1 MASLKE
7 LRARIGS
14 IKSTRKITSAMK
26 MVAAAKLRRAQASAE
41 AARPYAAAMRRM
53 LGELAAA
60 TKGEDGGPR
69 LLAGTGQDKVHLLV
83 PLTSDRGLCGGFNS
97 NVHRLT
103 VQTIRRLQSEGKTVK
118 LLPVGRRAFNFFSRD
133 YADLIID
140 DYADLIIDKVIGVSG
155 KEVPF
160 SAASNLGEKINTL
173 LEAGEIDVC
182 SLVFNKFKNAM
193 TQVPTCQQLVP
204 MVMDEAEEKPAAA
217 SNDVALYEF
226 EPDEATL
233 LEMLLPRN
241 LQVQIYASLLETA
254 AGENGARMTAMDNAT
269 RNAGRSI
276 DSLSKVY
283 NRTRQT
289 NITNEL
295 IEIISGAQAV

>member
-60 TKGEDGGPR
+60 TRGEDGAPR

-103 VQTIRRLQSEGKTVK
+103 VQTIRRLQAEGKTVR
-118 LLPVGRRAFNFFSRD
+118 LLPVGRRALNFFMREH
-133 YADLIID
+133 ADLIVD
-140 DYADLIIDKVIGVSG
+140 HVTGVSG

-160 SAASNLGEKINTL
+160 SVASGLGDKINTL

-182 SLVFNKFKNAM
+182 TLVFNKFSNAM
-193 TQVPTCQQLVP
+193 LQVPVCQQLVP
-204 MVMDEAEEKPAAA
+204 MVVDDAAKDAEPA
-217 SNDVALYEF
+217 NDVAQGDVAQYEF

-233 LEMLLPRN
+233 LAMLLPRN

-276 DSLSKVY
+276 DSLTQVY

>member
-60 TKGEDGGPR
+60 TQGEDGAPR

-103 VQTIRRLQSEGKTVK
+103 VQTIRRLQAEGKTVR
-118 LLPVGRRAFNFFSRD
+118 LLPVGRRALNFFMREH
-133 YADLIID
+133 ADLIVD
-140 DYADLIIDKVIGVSG
+140 HVIGVSG

-160 SAASNLGEKINTL
+160 SVASGLGDKINTL

-182 SLVFNKFKNAM
+182 TLVFNKFSNAM
-193 TQVPTCQQLVP
+193 LQVPVCQQLVP
-204 MVMDEAEEKPAAA
+204 MVVDDTVKAEPA
-217 SNDVALYEF
+217 NDVAQYEF

-233 LEMLLPRN
+233 LAMLLPRN

-276 DSLSKVY
+276 DSLTQVY

>member
-60 TKGEDGGPR
+60 TKGEDGAPR

-140 DYADLIIDKVIGVSG
+140 KVIGVSG

-160 SAASNLGEKINTL
+160 SAASNLGEKINAL

-182 SLVFNKFKNAM
+182 TLVFNKFKNAM

-204 MVMDEAEEKPAAA
+204 MVMDEADEKPAAA

-226 EPDEATL
+226 EPDEGTL

-276 DSLSKVY
+276 DSLSQVY

>member
-60 TKGEDGGPR
+60 VQGEGGVPR
-69 LLAGTGQDKVHLLV
+69 LLSGTGQDKVHLLV

-103 VQTIRRLQSEGKTVK
+103 VQTIRRLQSEGKTVR

-133 YADLIID
+133 YADLIVD
-140 DYADLIIDKVIGVSG
+140 HVSGVSG
-155 KEVPF
+155 KEIPF
-160 SAASNLGEKINTL
+160 SVASDLGEKINALVET
-173 LEAGEIDVC
+173 GEIDVC
-182 SLVFNKFKNAM
+182 ALVFNKFHNAM
-193 TQVPTCQQLVP
+193 TQVPTSQQLVP
-204 MVMDEAEEKPAAA
+204 MLMEERGAGDVPAD
-217 SNDVALYEF
+217 NVAQYEF
-226 EPDEATL
+226 EPDEATIL
-233 LEMLLPRN
+233 AMLLPRN
-241 LQVQIYASLLETA
+241 LQVQIYAALLETA

-276 DSLSKVY
+276 DSLTQVY